1 MLVRTVVTRYNADKI
16 KAIESEML
24 KLGLAQNVTLASN
37 LEGDFVDPESL
48 GMSHKTYLLRTLTL
62 QHGIGCHAHVETA

>member
-16 KAIESEML
+16 QSIKAEML

-37 LEGDFVDPESL
+37 LEGDWVDPELL
-48 GMSHKTYLLRTLTL
+48 GMSHKTYLHRTLTL
-62 QHGIGCHAHVETA
+62 QNGIGCHAHVEIN